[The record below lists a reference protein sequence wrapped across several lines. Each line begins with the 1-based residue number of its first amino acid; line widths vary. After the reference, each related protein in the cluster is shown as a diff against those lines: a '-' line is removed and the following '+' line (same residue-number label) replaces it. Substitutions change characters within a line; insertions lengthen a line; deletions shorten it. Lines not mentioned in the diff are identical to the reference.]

1 LTPSELRDAAVNEWE
16 RHQEQ
21 LRSGPASTTTK
32 PVVDTRTDRPESV
45 VGTRTPQLQPDA
57 ADNEQ
62 LHQHINRPADL
73 SITALAAAITKVLS
87 GAVAPV
93 VIQPTIGLGTDSDG
107 IGGIDDG

>member
-1 LTPSELRDAAVNEWE
+1 LTLAELRDAAVNEWE
-16 RHQEQ
+16 RYQER
-21 LRSGPASTTTK
+21 LRRGVPSYDIMAK
-32 PVVDTRTDRPESV
+32 PVADTRAYP
-45 VGTRTPQLQPDA
+45 LQTDA

-62 LHQHINRPADL
+62 YHTDKTRPADL

-93 VIQPTIGLGTDSDG
+93 VIQAATGLGTDSDG